1 MTINSQQSLHRS
13 NIVLVLFLDRLQV
26 FQPHFSQLLG
36 FRNRFPSIQLADVLR
51 ILGYSGFLRDLPTN
65 TTIFLRS

>member
-13 NIVLVLFLDRLQV
+13 NIVLVLFLDRLQA

-36 FRNRFPSIQLADVLR
+36 FRNRFPSIQLADVQR
-51 ILGYSGFLRDLPTN
+51 RRSAHLGIFGFLKR
-65 TTIFLRS
+65 FAQ

>member
-36 FRNRFPSIQLADVLR
+36 FRNRFPSIQLAEVLR
-51 ILGYSGFLRDLPTN
+51 IRSAHLFEFLKR
-65 TTIFLRS
+65 FSH